1 MSFGFAVEASG
12 VALLAALLVL
22 REIVRRTRI
31 HYEYRWETFAVR
43 EGGSRQLLHIR
54 QSEIASLARMTVS
67 ERLAGFGR
75 FKQLSRSTFGPRV
88 VIHSKVAHTVPYVIS
103 WEGRAIAGLT
113 PAGLRLR
120 AGEKQGQESK

>member
-113 PAGLRLR
+113 PTGLRLR